1 MEARSGIALS
11 LFMMGLGTEWI
22 DKYLTK
28 MAGMAE
34 YVSMHDIDGCNM
46 HDNDGCKITRGY
58 LTSIVIVHAR
68 IGKMDTCNTGVQL

>member
-34 YVSMHDIDGCNM
+34 YVSMHDIDGC
-46 HDNDGCKITRGY
+46 KITPGY

-68 IGKMDTCNTGVQL
+68 IGIMDTCNTGVQL